1 MRMVHLVHLV
11 VIVSVPGVVILLPIL
26 NQCLLHFG
34 VRFAPIRS
42 YPPTRPPPTKQSALG
57 VPSICCAAGVSCWNL
72 GRLYADMTSAA
83 HLMEDEQ
90 GQSKTGSPDHW
101 AIHRRCW
108 NCRAF
113 RTELRFRR
121 RLRNRKMSSSETV
134 LDALTRITRFLQRDQ
149 ALSIAVLSIA
159 WSIAARRRSM
169 ACVMWQS
176 AEHGRHGA
184 PATRARRRQKIFDV
198 IMTSLGYVS
207 RKRQFFVWM
216 HESVF
221 LRRSLLFLKVFFVM
235 DCCCCF

>member
-121 RLRNRKMSSSETV
+121 CSWDREKM
-134 LDALTRITRFLQRDQ
+134 FLQKCLLRKLYQ
-149 ALSIAVLSIA
+149 MPSLAYHNNPATGGKALSVAV
-159 WSIAARRRSM
+159 
-169 ACVMWQS
+169 
-176 AEHGRHGA
+176 
-184 PATRARRRQKIFDV
+184 
-198 IMTSLGYVS
+198 VS
-207 RKRQFFVWM
+207 
-216 HESVF
+216 SV
-221 LRRSLLFLKVFFVM
+221 
-235 DCCCCF
+235 